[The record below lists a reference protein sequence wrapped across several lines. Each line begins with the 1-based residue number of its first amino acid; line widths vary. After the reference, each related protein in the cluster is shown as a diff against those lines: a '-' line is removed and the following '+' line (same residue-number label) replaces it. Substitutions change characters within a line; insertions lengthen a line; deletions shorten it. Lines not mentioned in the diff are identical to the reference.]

1 MKEGSCWLQPP
12 KLRHTVMG
20 FSDDLELLEIIIP
33 AKYDTVM
40 VNEPPGGHPK
50 P

>member
-1 MKEGSCWLQPP
+1 
-12 KLRHTVMG
+12 MG

-50 P
+50 T